1 MNLTQE
7 TISVALFLPSFFQ
20 VLVFYHH
27 SIFEIFPILWA
38 GNKMP
43 APWANTTN
51 VYKLLQFLETT
62 LNEREKHG
70 TFHVS
75 QAILTPRAKTF
86 ARHLSHGLKNTL
98 VHRYVS
104 ACFLSN

>member
-1 MNLTQE
+1 MNLIQE
-7 TISVALFLPSFFQ
+7 EISVALFLPPFFQ

-27 SIFEIFPILWA
+27 SICETYPVLWA

-51 VYKLLQFLETT
+51 VHKLLQFLETT
-62 LNEREKHG
+62 LNERAKHG

-75 QAILTPRAKTF
+75 QAILTPRVKTV
-86 ARHLSHGLKNTL
+86 ARHLSRGLKNTL
-98 VHRYVS
+98 VHR
-104 ACFLSN
+104 